1 MWHFTKVYVF
11 VCTIV
16 VCGCICLYVYVPPM
30 RKSGYADHCEVK
42 SSINQSINQS
52 IKGYK
57 GLKSYVTRFARRVLY
72 THHFNAQILSPLNSH
87 TNVQAMHGCMIVN
100 SSSVCFSQGCFL
112 EHVKHPCVFRSFLIG
127 SAGCQQ
133 KATGL

>member
-1 MWHFTKVYVF
+1 MYCVHVFAIVYVF

-52 IKGYK
+52 ISACSYFVKNK
-57 GLKSYVTRFARRVLY
+57 TRKSYFET
-72 THHFNAQILSPLNSH
+72 
-87 TNVQAMHGCMIVN
+87 
-100 SSSVCFSQGCFL
+100 FL
-112 EHVKHPCVFRSFLIG
+112 ENFAPG
-127 SAGCQQ
+127 
-133 KATGL
+133 

>member
-1 MWHFTKVYVF
+1 MYCVHVFAIVYVF

-52 IKGYK
+52 ITCSCI
-57 GLKSYVTRFARRVLY
+57 SYIASSCMQRLY
-72 THHFNAQILSPLNSH
+72 RICCRDVAIIYACQHTEGPLG
-87 TNVQAMHGCMIVN
+87 MH
-100 SSSVCFSQGCFL
+100 S
-112 EHVKHPCVFRSFLIG
+112 
-127 SAGCQQ
+127 
-133 KATGL
+133 

>member
-1 MWHFTKVYVF
+1 MYCVHVFAIVYVF

-52 IKGYK
+52 PRLTQY
-57 GLKSYVTRFARRVLY
+57 LCTQAYPS
-72 THHFNAQILSPLNSH
+72 NATGP
-87 TNVQAMHGCMIVN
+87 
-100 SSSVCFSQGCFL
+100 
-112 EHVKHPCVFRSFLIG
+112 PSFLFTL
-127 SAGCQQ
+127 SLTHLCP
-133 KATGL
+133 LL

>member
-1 MWHFTKVYVF
+1 MYNFFFILYVYMYCVHVFAIVYVF

-52 IKGYK
+52 RAGRFI
-57 GLKSYVTRFARRVLY
+57 YVT
-72 THHFNAQILSPLNSH
+72 
-87 TNVQAMHGCMIVN
+87 
-100 SSSVCFSQGCFL
+100 
-112 EHVKHPCVFRSFLIG
+112 
-127 SAGCQQ
+127 
-133 KATGL
+133 